1 MSKMPRVKI
10 STNSLVR
17 LLTADKNVDFE
28 VSLNNGV
35 FNATHFLRFGGRK
48 IYDIGIDS
56 QQSLWNISEF
66 TAWYNEANWLVD
78 QIVH

>member
-1 MSKMPRVKI
+1 MPRTKI
-10 STNSLVR
+10 STYSLVR
-17 LLTADKNVDFE
+17 LLTADKNVVFE
-28 VSLNNGV
+28 ASLNNGV

-56 QQSLWNISEF
+56 QQNVWNVSEF
-66 TAWYNEANWLVD
+66 VEWYPKAMWLID